1 MTGTDPN
8 TPEPTART
16 TGADPTGTAHPDTA
30 PLTVLTAD
38 AAADTTHRGAR
49 EKPRRIRW
57 SVAAMAVAGLMVAGG
72 IGGVVADSVS
82 TGTFPSAASSPA
94 SGDGSSEGGSAAD
107 GFSAQTVADP
117 ATLAE
122 TLDRVHEGITVPDRD
137 SASGDSGA
145 GQGSG
150 LDSSLGGGRPE
161 SPDGYSF
168 GGPDASFG
176 GTQGAAGT
184 QVDAGVEVQDAPG
197 VLLVET
203 ETSYGEGAGTGMVLS
218 ADGLALTNYH
228 VVDGSSEVEVT
239 VADTGETYTASVVGR
254 DATHDVAV
262 LQLQDASGLDT
273 ISVDSSGVGAGEG
286 VAAVGNGSGQG
297 YLTAVSGTVTGVDQ
311 SISAESLGDTED
323 LTGLIETD
331 ADVVPGYSGG
341 PLVDEDGQVVGMSTA
356 ASTGETSEQVNGF
369 AIGITEA
376 LGIADQIVAGTES
389 DSVQVGASGALG
401 VTVTD
406 AAAAAQQEYADPRGS
421 QQGGTDPYAARE
433 DSGSSGSNGT
443 ASGALVVEV
452 SPGSAAES
460 AGLVAGDT
468 VTALDGTEVAD
479 SSELSDQVSS
489 LDPGDSVSLVW
500 TDAEGAEH
508 TATVDL
514 GESTVN

>member
-1 MTGTDPN
+1 MTGTEPN
-8 TPEPTART
+8 TPEQSHRA
-16 TGADPTGTAHPDTA
+16 
-30 PLTVLTAD
+30 AD
-38 AAADTTHRGAR
+38 APSAGTGDATP
-49 EKPRRIRW
+49 EKPRRRRW

-82 TGTFPSAASSPA
+82 TGTPPPAASSPS
-94 SGDGSSEGGSAAD
+94 SGNGSTEGGAAAD

-122 TLDRVHEGITVPDRD
+122 TLDHVHEGITVPDQD
-137 SASGDSGA
+137 SPSGA
-145 GQGSG
+145 SDGGRGSG
-150 LDSSLGGGRPE
+150 PDSSLGGERPE
-161 SPDGYSF
+161 RPDGYSF
-168 GGPDASFG
+168 GGPEASSG
-176 GTQGAAGT
+176 GTQDAEGT
-184 QVDAGVEVQDAPG
+184 RVDAGVEVQDAPG

-203 ETSYGEGAGTGMVLS
+203 ETSNGEGAGTGMVLS
-218 ADGLALTNYH
+218 ADGLAMTNYH

-239 VADTGETYTASVVGR
+239 AADTGETYTASVVGR

-262 LQLQDASGLDT
+262 LQLQDASDLDT
-273 ISVDSSGVGAGEG
+273 ISVDASGVGSGEG

-297 YLTAVSGTVTGVDQ
+297 YLTAVSGTVTGVDR

-356 ASTGETSEQVNGF
+356 ASTGQTSEEVNGF

-406 AAAAAQQEYADPRGS
+406 AAAARQEHTGPRGS
-421 QQGGTDPYAARE
+421 QQGGTP
-433 DSGSSGSNGT
+433 G
-443 ASGALVVEV
+443 SGALVVEV

-460 AGLVAGDT
+460 AGLAAGDT
-468 VTALDGTEVAD
+468 VTALDGTRVAD
-479 SSELSDQVSS
+479 SSELSEQVGS
-489 LDPGDSVSLVW
+489 LEPGDTVTLDW
-500 TDAEGAEH
+500 TDAEGTEH
-508 TATVDL
+508 TATVEL